1 MKKLNF
7 ALLFLFCLL
16 LAGNADAKSGTKVIA
31 HRGYWRCE
39 GSAQNSIRSLERA
52 NDIRA
57 YGSEFDV
64 HLTSDNVIVVN
75 HDGTIQGFD
84 IQNTP
89 YDQLKNLQLANGETL
104 PTLRQYL
111 EKGKQLKHIRMIL
124 EIKEH
129 ATPERNREAA
139 DKVYAMVK
147 ELGMTGRTEFISFSL
162 EACKEMIRIAPKSK
176 VYYLNGELSP
186 AQLKQLGFAGLDY
199 QDKVMDEHPEWFGEA
214 KQNNLK
220 VNVWTVDD
228 EAKME
233 AYSKEGADFITTNE
247 PVKALAIV
255 RK

>member
-1 MKKLNF
+1 
-7 ALLFLFCLL
+7 
-16 LAGNADAKSGTKVIA
+16 
-31 HRGYWRCE
+31 
-39 GSAQNSIRSLERA
+39 
-52 NDIRA
+52 
-57 YGSEFDV
+57 
-64 HLTSDNVIVVN
+64 
-75 HDGTIQGFD
+75 
-84 IQNTP
+84 
-89 YDQLKNLQLANGETL
+89 
-104 PTLRQYL
+104 
-111 EKGKQLKHIRMIL
+111 MIL

-129 ATPERNREAA
+129 ATPERNHEAA

-220 VNVWTVDD
+220 VNVDRGRRSQD
-228 EAKME
+228 E